1 MKILYGVQG
10 TGNGHVSRANAMF
23 EAFKA
28 HPELDV
34 TWLLSGRPRAQ
45 GCGVIPDFLWRRG
58 LSFVPGNGGIRKFA
72 TLRQNNVPRFLY
84 DVHEL
89 DLAPYDLVVSDYEPV
104 VSHAARRWGLPVIGI
119 GHLYAFQYPVPM
131 RGGNP
136 FATAILRNFAPATV
150 NVGLHWHHFDAPL
163 LPPILDLHKPDET
176 QAVFDNKAHGN
187 VVRNKVLVY
196 LPWENAEEVL
206 AMLAPLRDYDFYIYH
221 PQFSDADTGHLHKR
235 ALSRTGFKQDLF
247 TAHSVLANCGFESI
261 SECLHLGK
269 RVLTKP
275 LRGQMEQHSNA
286 AALEL
291 LGYAETATQLD
302 THRVKRWL
310 ADDTPAV
317 RVEFPDVARELAAW
331 IARGRLPSLHT
342 LSARLWSAT
351 RVIQAPT
358 PGCHPAV
365 AF

>member
-45 GCGVIPDFLWRRG
+45 GCGVIPDFTWRRG
-58 LSFVPGNGGIRKFA
+58 LSFVPGDGGIRKLA
-72 TLRQNNVPRFLY
+72 TLRQNNVLQFLY

-104 VSHAARRWGLPVIGI
+104 VSHAARRWGLPVVGI

-136 FATAILRNFAPATV
+136 FTTAILRKFAPATI

-163 LPPILDLHKPDET
+163 LPPILDLHKPDVP
-176 QAVFDNKAHGN
+176 QA

-196 LPWENAEEVL
+196 LPWENAQGVL
-206 AMLAPLRDYDFYIYH
+206 DMLAPIGDYEFYVYH
-221 PQFSDADTGHLHKR
+221 PQFTDADIGHVHKR
-235 ALSRTGFKQDLF
+235 ALSRTGFKQDLH
-247 TAHSVLANCGFESI
+247 TAHCVIANCGFESI

-275 LRGQMEQHSNA
+275 LRGQMEQDSNA
-286 AALEL
+286 AALEQ
-291 LGYAETATQLD
+291 LGYADTATQLD
-302 THRVKRWL
+302 TRRVKAWL
-310 ADDTPAV
+310 EADTPAV
-317 RVEFPDVARELAAW
+317 RIEFPDVACELASW
-331 IARGRLPSLHT
+331 IARGRTQSLDS
-342 LSARLWSAT
+342 LSAWLWSAT
-351 RVIQAPT
+351 RVMQAPMMD
-358 PGCHPAV
+358 CRPA
-365 AF
+365 AAMS